1 MMWTIVE
8 AIGAITLII
17 LGVLLFIVLVLWFI
31 GLIKEAL
38 IELEWIHPK
47 TDKDDEDNED
57 NEDWEEYNGGL

>member
-8 AIGAITLII
+8 AIGAIALII
-17 LGVLLFIVLVLWFI
+17 LGVLFSIMLALWFI

-47 TDKDDEDNED
+47 ADKDNED
-57 NEDWEEYNGGL
+57 DEE